1 MKRPHRR
8 IPLLVAFALI
18 LTACGGTAAR
28 SPAMATDPGVAA
40 AVDAQPPVDMAAF
53 RSQGKLAFVADDRLT
68 ILDGE
73 RVTLHTVTGSG
84 QARYPTWSSD
94 GQWLAYLRAA
104 SADARMTTLW
114 LVRSDGSQ
122 AHAVS
127 GLPAPV
133 AQGYLTPSLAWSP
146 TAETLA
152 VVLAGPPGA
161 DGLWLVHTDGSI
173 QQAAAQGQSVGSFAW
188 SPDGQALAYT
198 ATLPTQ
204 GRPDAL
210 FTVPV
215 GGGTATQRLVAA
227 ANTGLLVA
235 DWWPDGQG
243 LVFWPDPDHSSSVAL
258 DGLMLQSLA
267 LGSTSTRDLTK
278 TPLYPDWR
286 SWFPTGDQLLVVEQ
300 QGWRAAW
307 DRKSLATCDVR
318 AGACRSL
325 PQSPDAVSF
334 APAWSPDGSRVALV
348 RAKDVGVTGGL
359 GSVSAATWN
368 LTRTLVIADAT
379 GANARTLTAAGEG
392 IDRPQW
398 SRDGTRLLY
407 LRDNAVW
414 LIGADGGAPQQIVG
428 PLPNP
433 PDGAS
438 TYGHVSWERSVA
450 WYR

>member
-1 MKRPHRR
+1 M
-8 IPLLVAFALI
+8 AFALI

-28 SPAMATDPGVAA
+28 SPATASDPGVAA
-40 AVDAQPPVDMAAF
+40 TVGVQPPVDVAAF
-53 RSQGKLAFVADDRLT
+53 RSRGKLAFVADDRLI

-73 RVTLHTVTGSG
+73 SVTLRTVTGSG
-84 QARYPTWSSD
+84 QALYPTWSSD

-133 AQGYLTPSLAWSP
+133 ARGYLTPSLAWSS

-152 VVLAGPPGA
+152 VVLSGTPGA

-198 ATLPTQ
+198 ATLPIQ
-204 GRPDAL
+204 GHPDAL
-210 FTVPV
+210 FTVPA
-215 GGGTATQRLVAA
+215 GGGAATQRLVAA
-227 ANTGLLVA
+227 AGTGLLVA

-267 LGSTSTRDLTK
+267 LGSATPQDLIK

-286 SWFPTGDQLLVVEQ
+286 SWSPAGDQLLVVEQ
-300 QGWRAAW
+300 RGWRPAW
-307 DRKSLATCDVR
+307 DRKALGTCDVR
-318 AGACRSL
+318 AGTCQSL
-325 PQSPDAVSF
+325 PQPPDGVSF
-334 APAWSPDGSRVALV
+334 APAWSPNGSRVALV
-348 RAKDVGVTGGL
+348 RAKDAGASGGL
-359 GSVSAATWN
+359 GNVPAATWSS
-368 LTRTLVIADAT
+368 TRTLVVTDAT
-379 GANARTLTAAGEG
+379 GANARTLTAAGES

-414 LIGADGGAPQQIVG
+414 LIGADGGAPQRIAG
-428 PLPNP
+428 PLPNS

-438 TYGHVSWERSVA
+438 TYGHVPWERSVA